1 MGRPRPAWTEDCFP
15 GTAEAPFSLGMSGR
29 VKEGL
34 PEEVACEQS
43 REEGNSSVCSRE
55 REGDSPGHR
64 KSQGEWAG
72 GRQPSSGLGVKSRPV
87 EGSRASPVCH
97 HVEDQ

>member
-1 MGRPRPAWTEDCFP
+1 MGRPRHAWTDDCFP

-43 REEGNSSVCSRE
+43 REEGDSSVCSRE
-55 REGDSPGHR
+55 SEGDSPGHR
-64 KSQGEWAG
+64 KSQGEWAQLRLGCQVWACG
-72 GRQPSSGLGVKSRPV
+72 GEQSQPSLP
-87 EGSRASPVCH
+87 PC
-97 HVEDQ
+97 